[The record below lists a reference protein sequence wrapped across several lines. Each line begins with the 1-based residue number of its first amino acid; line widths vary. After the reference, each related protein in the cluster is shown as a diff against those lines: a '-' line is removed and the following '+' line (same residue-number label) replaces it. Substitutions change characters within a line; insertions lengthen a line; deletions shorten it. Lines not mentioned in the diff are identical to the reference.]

1 MARQRNDAVVLIVL
15 GLLSMSVVALINYFS
30 NRGEDNSHTNRS
42 LVPSNEQ
49 EHAQLLRRDR
59 DAQQVLIRRLEE
71 VESLAKSLQQR
82 LQRLES
88 VPQFQQIPSSGG
100 AERPGSGGGSPNS
113 MGLADGAL
121 DRGRDYIARGKYDPM
136 LHERILS
143 DLVNA
148 YAVRSLSPPQNKTLL
163 AEIQQVNTI
172 GVKHYLDLAHELP
185 APSATQLLDRFLK
198 STPRLTPS
206 QMNQILD
213 AIQESKASS
222 PN

>member
-1 MARQRNDAVVLIVL
+1 MARHRNDAVVLIVL
-15 GLLSMSVVALINYFS
+15 GLLSVSVVALISHFS

-42 LVPSNEQ
+42 QVPSNVQ
-49 EHAQLLRRDR
+49 EPAQLPRQDR

-82 LQRLES
+82 LQKLES
-88 VPQFQQIPSSGG
+88 VPQFQQIPSSEGG
-100 AERPGSGGGSPNS
+100 AERPSLEGVTLNS

-148 YAVRSLSPPQNKTLL
+148 YAVRSLPSSQNKSLL

-185 APSATQLLDRFLK
+185 APSATQLLERFLK

-213 AIQESKASS
+213 AIHGSKASS
-222 PN
+222 